1 MECACAHHKPDRN
14 EFRPKGSPH
23 RAEHKSRQSDGVPLW
38 STPGRQGHGGCIA
51 SSALR
56 QGLPLLAPNRQNQLE
71 TLHLKKQR
79 SEEHTSELQSP
90 MRISHADLC
99 TQAKKD
105 TNVTQ
110 HQLTTTQTL
119 TQYK

>member
-38 STPGRQGHGGCIA
+38 STPGRQGYGGCIA

-56 QGLPLLAPNRQNQLE
+56 KGLPRLTPNLQNQLE
-71 TLHLKKQR
+71 DVHLKSTEER
-79 SEEHTSELQSP
+79 SVGKESVSEWSIRWEP
-90 MRISHADLC
+90 DH
-99 TQAKKD
+99 
-105 TNVTQ
+105 
-110 HQLTTTQTL
+110 
-119 TQYK
+119 